1 MYTFINQFSPTNE
14 DCAALI
20 QSLFEL
26 AKHFLPEATIAHDR
40 RRTLEL
46 MRLVFGY
53 LYEQSNIKYKRDQS
67 RAFPYLA
74 LFVMKS
80 LSCPITGETAITP
93 IEMPNGQGIMELALA
108 REYSTGRLR
117 MTNPEF
123 IGWTVRTEATALTR
137 PSLLSGRRIKMLLHF
152 RFDPSVSERYGDP
165 SDEIL
170 APIDVDVE
178 QLRRTLSRGP
188 FAVIPPMDLNG
199 GKQSVLTFDERG
211 WLAVFVGYQPCGI
224 PPAKYIHAFHA
235 LICSTALFCP
245 TKGGDNYVDTAA
257 VAQALARL
265 RESNMQDDLDS
276 FHSLGHGDAV
286 EAEPPNEIIMIC
298 LDTSASMDGNADF
311 ADLNDEDSD
320 DEEEEEEEEEEDFP
334 EYSGDKWSGQ
344 AAQGCPSIAPESLLI
359 LEYLEGCDYI
369 QDLLRLVK
377 VAGSAS
383 QRKIMAR
390 YVLDDLILT
399 YKNTAQ
405 HLWEDKKT
413 LLKDLKLLEAID
425 ALSRESV
432 KMVVIDY
439 LVQRSSRID
448 DIMATGPQST
458 SDVSVLG
465 GTFPKVTFIDK
476 RVLIA

>member
-1 MYTFINQFSPTNE
+1 MYTFINQLSPTNE

-26 AKHFLPEATIAHDR
+26 APHFLPDATIAHDR

-46 MRLVFGY
+46 MLLVFGY

-67 RAFPYLA
+67 GAFPYLD
-74 LFVMKS
+74 LFEMKF
-80 LSCPITGETAITP
+80 LSYPVTGETAIAP
-93 IEMPNGQGIMELALA
+93 VEMPDGQGIMELALA

-123 IGWTVRTEATALTR
+123 IGWTVGTEATALTR
-137 PSLLSGRRIKMLLHF
+137 SSLLSGGRITMLLHF
-152 RFDPSVSERYGDP
+152 TVDASVTERYGDP

-199 GKQSVLTFDERG
+199 GNQSVLTFDERG
-211 WLAVFVGYQPCGI
+211 WLAVFVGYKPCGM
-224 PPAKYIHAFHA
+224 PPAKYVYALHS
-235 LICSTALFCP
+235 LICSTVLFCP
-245 TKGGDNYVDTAA
+245 TKDGDNYVDTAA
-257 VAQALARL
+257 VAQALSRL
-265 RESNMQDDLDS
+265 RESNTQDDFDS
-276 FHSLGHGDAV
+276 FHSLSDGDAV

-298 LDTSASMDGNADF
+298 LDTSASMNGKADF
-311 ADLNDEDSD
+311 ADLDDEEP
-320 DEEEEEEEEEEDFP
+320 EEEEEPDFP
-334 EYSGDKWSGQ
+334 EYNGDKWSGQ
-344 AAQGCPSIAPESLLI
+344 ATQGCYLIAPASLLI

-377 VAGSAS
+377 IAGSVYN
-383 QRKIMAR
+383 RKLMAR
-390 YVLDDLILT
+390 HVLDNLIIT

-405 HLWEDKKT
+405 QLPGDKKT
-413 LLKDLKLLEAID
+413 LKALKLLEAID

-439 LVQRSSRID
+439 LVQKSSRID

-465 GTFPKVTFIDK
+465 GTFPKVTF
-476 RVLIA
+476 LISEY